1 MNSSAHFQQEAR
13 WTVCISGEVRNT
25 DLGVI
30 SIGVDGKQDRE
41 LSLMAKGLKI

>member
-1 MNSSAHFQQEAR
+1 MHISSRKLDGQFVSQER
-13 WTVCISGEVRNT
+13 TGNT